1 MQLFVKGFV
10 ALLVLGACRG
20 DGGGDSASRTA
31 NSSSVDSASPRQKRL
46 LFVGTSLTAGLG
58 LEPDEAYPALIARRI
73 DSLGFPYRVDNAGYS
88 GETSA
93 GALRRIEWLVR
104 EPVDVF
110 VLETGANDGLRGLS
124 VDSLR
129 ANIQAIID
137 RVRAA
142 SPDVRILLVGME
154 APPNLGTRYTSEFR
168 KVFPELAERN
178 GAVLLPFLLE
188 GVAAVD
194 SLNQSDG
201 IHPNASGSRRLA
213 ETVWVALLP
222 LLGGPLKTSFQGY
235 HNTGA
240 PAGRLAFRGPNNG
253 SSRNSDPTRHGDRL
267 RERSLPHRGIP
278 SSHAG

>member
-1 MQLFVKGFV
+1 MQLFVKGIV
-10 ALLVLGACRG
+10 ALLILGACRADDNTDTASG
-20 DGGGDSASRTA
+20 AAESGSTDSAA
-31 NSSSVDSASPRQKRL
+31 PVEKRL

-58 LEPDEAYPALIARRI
+58 LEPDEAYPALIAHRI
-73 DSLGFPYRVDNAGYS
+73 DSLRLPYRVDNAGYS

-104 EPVDVF
+104 EPVDVL

-124 VDSLR
+124 VDSMR

-142 SPDVRILLVGME
+142 SPNVRILLVGME

-194 SLNQSDG
+194 SLNQGDG
-201 IHPNASGSRRLA
+201 IHPNEAGSRVLA
-213 ETVWVALLP
+213 ETVWTALVP
-222 LLGGPLKTSFQGY
+222 LLE
-235 HNTGA
+235 
-240 PAGRLAFRGPNNG
+240 GRNV
-253 SSRNSDPTRHGDRL
+253 
-267 RERSLPHRGIP
+267 E
-278 SSHAG
+278 

>member
-1 MQLFVKGFV
+1 MQLFVKVTV
-10 ALLVLGACRG
+10 ALLLLGAC
-20 DGGGDSASRTA
+20 GGGE
-31 NSSSVDSASPRQKRL
+31 NSSMSRAGDSTSIDSIPAAPRRL

-58 LEPDEAYPALIARRI
+58 LEAEEAYPALVAQRI
-73 DSLGFPYRVDNAGYS
+73 DSLGLPYRVDNAGYS

-93 GALRRIEWLVR
+93 GALRRIDWLVR

-124 VDSLR
+124 VDSMR

-142 SPDVRILLVGME
+142 SPNVRILLVGME

-194 SLNQSDG
+194 SLNQGDG
-201 IHPNASGSRRLA
+201 IHPNAAGSRRLA
-213 ETVWVALLP
+213 EAVWSVLLP
-222 LLGGPLKTSFQGY
+222 LLESPALGP
-235 HNTGA
+235 
-240 PAGRLAFRGPNNG
+240 
-253 SSRNSDPTRHGDRL
+253 
-267 RERSLPHRGIP
+267 
-278 SSHAG
+278 

>member
-1 MQLFVKGFV
+1 MQLFVKVTV
-10 ALLVLGACRG
+10 ALLLLGACRG
-20 DGGGDSASRTA
+20 GENSDSMSRAGDSASIDSMPTA
-31 NSSSVDSASPRQKRL
+31 PRRL

-58 LEPDEAYPALIARRI
+58 LEPEEAYPALIAQRI
-73 DSLGFPYRVDNAGYS
+73 DSLGLPYRVDNAGYS

-104 EPVDVF
+104 QPVDVF
-110 VLETGANDGLRGLS
+110 VLETGANDGLRGLA
-124 VDSLR
+124 VDSMR

-142 SPDVRILLVGME
+142 SPNVRILLIGME

-194 SLNQSDG
+194 SLNQGDG
-201 IHPNASGSRRLA
+201 IHPNVAGSRRLA
-213 ETVWVALLP
+213 ETVWSSLLP
-222 LLGGPLKTSFQGY
+222 LLVPPALGP
-235 HNTGA
+235 
-240 PAGRLAFRGPNNG
+240 
-253 SSRNSDPTRHGDRL
+253 
-267 RERSLPHRGIP
+267 
-278 SSHAG
+278 

>member
-1 MQLFVKGFV
+1 MPLSVKVIV
-10 ALLVLGACRG
+10 ALLLFGACRG
-20 DGGGDSASRTA
+20 NENSDAASRTGDSASGH
-31 NSSSVDSASPRQKRL
+31 SVPAAPRRL

-58 LEPDEAYPALIARRI
+58 LEPEEAFPALIARRI
-73 DSLGFPYRVDNAGYS
+73 DSLGLPYRVDNAGYS

-104 EPVDVF
+104 QPVDVF

-124 VDSLR
+124 VDSMR

-178 GAVLLPFLLE
+178 GAILLPFLLD

-194 SLNQSDG
+194 SLNQGDG
-201 IHPNASGSRRLA
+201 IHPNASGSRRVA
-213 ETVWVALLP
+213 EAVWTALLP
-222 LLGGPLKTSFQGY
+222 LLG
-235 HNTGA
+235 
-240 PAGRLAFRGPNNG
+240 
-253 SSRNSDPTRHGDRL
+253 
-267 RERSLPHRGIP
+267 ER
-278 SSHAG
+278 AD